1 MTVSTGEPETPVEPS
16 VVGLARHL
24 RVALVYGRDARH
36 RVLLSRIALA
46 ASLDAVLAVAA
57 DDRGSLVEIAQAFR
71 DASPDAVLI
80 ACDGRDVRRVAVA
93 LEALRL
99 GCAFQRPRPTVHV
112 VADARVG
119 ERLRP
124 AANPF
129 VLDVHADATAALVA
143 LRALRRSAQPDA
155 ALRDELVEDAARALV
170 ASTGSSG
177 LVVDVTETTT
187 SCVLARAV
195 GGIESVHLTRA
206 GIGASVDRILAEV
219 GADGVRR
226 WLPWPIDAPALL
238 ERIYN
243 RARWPGALP
252 ASELALAIEMAVARE
267 TIAAAVRAAERA
279 SIDVS
284 ELRAAP
290 NMLVTGRAA
299 GFPRPAET
307 LLVLVDG
314 LQPTGV
320 VTVWREPDDGRAE
333 RLGLVVTVWGR
344 RAAKLAAVAAS
355 RRRTTAGPRPVAP
368 KRGCVPREAPVVGW
382 RYATWSADHPLPIGR
397 VERAPVGDRVN
408 AGDVIA
414 AGLMLATPTR
424 LSGARRLGLEPD
436 DLDRVLR
443 VPVGAE
449 IPARTVIART
459 GRRFARAV
467 TAPHDGRVLQITAD
481 GDLYLAP
488 VVGRWVIRSTLDGSV
503 TRSDDAV
510 VTVEGS
516 AWGLGG
522 FAAYGPDAVGELLLA
537 VDSPSGELSPG
548 RLDVRI
554 GGRIVIGGA
563 RVSAEALTRAHAC
576 GIAGIVGGAV
586 PAAGLRVV
594 YDDGALIGGFATRED
609 RPTVL
614 SLIGFG
620 AAALPRELF
629 GPLKAL
635 AGSRA
640 AIHTATA
647 RLFVFAPSDAIETA
661 TTAPSIAIAAD
672 YGGVRVVTADCAA
685 AGEAEFASGVRA
697 QAVRCADEVFP
708 AANVRRVD
716 EPR

>member
-1 MTVSTGEPETPVEPS
+1 MTVSTGEPETPVEPR

-36 RVLLSRIALA
+36 RVYLSRVALA

-57 DDRGSLVEIAQAFR
+57 DDRGSLVEVAQAFR

-344 RAAKLAAVAAS
+344 RAAKLRFISAAGREEHRIQSGSLVRLPLAGDIDVTGAA
-355 RRRTTAGPRPVAP
+355 RGHGRAGPLGVLIDA
-368 KRGCVPREAPVVGW
+368 RGR
-382 RYATWSADHPLPIGR
+382 PLPLPHR
-397 VERAPVGDRVN
+397 DAERLPVLVRWHQS
-408 AGDVIA
+408 AGA
-414 AGLMLATPTR
+414 
-424 LSGARRLGLEPD
+424 
-436 DLDRVLR
+436 
-443 VPVGAE
+443 
-449 IPARTVIART
+449 
-459 GRRFARAV
+459 F
-467 TAPHDGRVLQITAD
+467 
-481 GDLYLAP
+481 
-488 VVGRWVIRSTLDGSV
+488 
-503 TRSDDAV
+503 
-510 VTVEGS
+510 
-516 AWGLGG
+516 
-522 FAAYGPDAVGELLLA
+522 
-537 VDSPSGELSPG
+537 PG
-548 RLDVRI
+548 K
-554 GGRIVIGGA
+554 
-563 RVSAEALTRAHAC
+563 H
-576 GIAGIVGGAV
+576 
-586 PAAGLRVV
+586 P
-594 YDDGALIGGFATRED
+594 
-609 RPTVL
+609 
-614 SLIGFG
+614 
-620 AAALPRELF
+620 
-629 GPLKAL
+629 
-635 AGSRA
+635 
-640 AIHTATA
+640 
-647 RLFVFAPSDAIETA
+647 
-661 TTAPSIAIAAD
+661 
-672 YGGVRVVTADCAA
+672 
-685 AGEAEFASGVRA
+685 
-697 QAVRCADEVFP
+697 
-708 AANVRRVD
+708 
-716 EPR
+716 

>member
-71 DASPDAVLI
+71 DASP
-80 ACDGRDVRRVAVA
+80 
-93 LEALRL
+93 EALRL

-344 RAAKLAAVAAS
+344 RAAKLRFISAAGREEHRIQSGSLVRLPLAGDIDVTGAA
-355 RRRTTAGPRPVAP
+355 RGHGQAGPLGVLIDA
-368 KRGCVPREAPVVGW
+368 RGR
-382 RYATWSADHPLPIGR
+382 PLPLPHR
-397 VERAPVGDRVN
+397 DAERLPVLVRWHQS
-408 AGDVIA
+408 AGA
-414 AGLMLATPTR
+414 
-424 LSGARRLGLEPD
+424 
-436 DLDRVLR
+436 
-443 VPVGAE
+443 
-449 IPARTVIART
+449 
-459 GRRFARAV
+459 F
-467 TAPHDGRVLQITAD
+467 
-481 GDLYLAP
+481 
-488 VVGRWVIRSTLDGSV
+488 
-503 TRSDDAV
+503 
-510 VTVEGS
+510 
-516 AWGLGG
+516 
-522 FAAYGPDAVGELLLA
+522 
-537 VDSPSGELSPG
+537 PG
-548 RLDVRI
+548 K
-554 GGRIVIGGA
+554 
-563 RVSAEALTRAHAC
+563 H
-576 GIAGIVGGAV
+576 
-586 PAAGLRVV
+586 P
-594 YDDGALIGGFATRED
+594 
-609 RPTVL
+609 
-614 SLIGFG
+614 
-620 AAALPRELF
+620 
-629 GPLKAL
+629 
-635 AGSRA
+635 
-640 AIHTATA
+640 
-647 RLFVFAPSDAIETA
+647 
-661 TTAPSIAIAAD
+661 
-672 YGGVRVVTADCAA
+672 
-685 AGEAEFASGVRA
+685 
-697 QAVRCADEVFP
+697 
-708 AANVRRVD
+708 
-716 EPR
+716 

>member
-36 RVLLSRIALA
+36 RVLLSRVALA

-57 DDRGSLVEIAQAFR
+57 DDRGSLVEVAQAFR

-320 VTVWREPDDGRAE
+320 VTVWREPDDGIWETRGPRQHFTYSKVMAWVVFDRVVASAPAQLRKGPRGGGRDRDKIADHVLGAE
-333 RLGLVVTVWGR
+333 VGYARKLGLR
-344 RAAKLAAVAAS
+344 
-355 RRRTTAGPRPVAP
+355 
-368 KRGCVPREAPVVGW
+368 
-382 RYATWSADHPLPIGR
+382 LPQ
-397 VERAPVGDRVN
+397 
-408 AGDVIA
+408 
-414 AGLMLATPTR
+414 
-424 LSGARRLGLEPD
+424 
-436 DLDRVLR
+436 
-443 VPVGAE
+443 
-449 IPARTVIART
+449 PAI
-459 GRRFARAV
+459 
-467 TAPHDGRVLQITAD
+467 
-481 GDLYLAP
+481 
-488 VVGRWVIRSTLDGSV
+488 
-503 TRSDDAV
+503 
-510 VTVEGS
+510 
-516 AWGLGG
+516 
-522 FAAYGPDAVGELLLA
+522 
-537 VDSPSGELSPG
+537 
-548 RLDVRI
+548 
-554 GGRIVIGGA
+554 
-563 RVSAEALTRAHAC
+563 
-576 GIAGIVGGAV
+576 
-586 PAAGLRVV
+586 
-594 YDDGALIGGFATRED
+594 DDGA
-609 RPTVL
+609 
-614 SLIGFG
+614 
-620 AAALPRELF
+620 
-629 GPLKAL
+629 
-635 AGSRA
+635 
-640 AIHTATA
+640 
-647 RLFVFAPSDAIETA
+647 
-661 TTAPSIAIAAD
+661 AIAAMRD
-672 YGGVRVVTADCAA
+672 TIIECFRKARRGSPAVDKGWPPRYAA
-685 AGEAEFASGVRA
+685 
-697 QAVRCADEVFP
+697 
-708 AANVRRVD
+708 RRVAWHVLD
-716 EPR
+716 HAWEIEDRSN